1 MRASLMRMMNPRNGT
16 DIIYIPSWLLTSITR
31 YSQEEIMMHEHVM
44 KMVPAFK
51 DVVATLSKDPAQL
64 EAFVA
69 YVSMRI
75 YAVIGTH

>member
-1 MRASLMRMMNPRNGT
+1 MT
-16 DIIYIPSWLLTSITR
+16 
-31 YSQEEIMMHEHVM
+31 HEHVM

-69 YVSMRI
+69 YVSTRI
-75 YAVIGTH
+75 YAVIGAH